1 VYEQTGNYTNGQVSL
16 LDLIPQG
23 ILFLDQDRRI
33 LHINKYAIEKLNRD
47 QSEVLHRYWHDV
59 FPNLLTKEMAGDAE
73 EAISFTYG
81 EETFIARKSPYYKR
95 EELIGIVFF
104 FQYTSFF
111 EEAME
116 ELDSYKNISLDL
128 KAIFDTSYDVIYVA
142 DGEGKTLRVSAAAE
156 KLWGYRES
164 ELIGKS
170 VYQLEM
176 EGVFK
181 PSVTRLVLEKQER
194 VTLIQTTKTGRRLM
208 VVGTPIKDEEG
219 TIIRVVNASRDI
231 TEVSE
236 LQSELEM
243 MRQLTEGYRQEIMEL
258 RTKNEIENQ
267 IISRSDKMKKVV
279 SFSQRIANVDST
291 VLLLGES
298 GVGKEVIALSVH
310 KWSNRKKKPF
320 ITVNCGAIPE
330 VLLETELFGV
340 EDGRLEASKRKL
352 GSFEMANDGTLFID
366 EIEEMPL
373 SLQVKLLRVLQSKQV
388 IRKGGSSSPTGV
400 NVRVITATNTDLS
413 KLVLEGKFREDLYY
427 LLNIVPIVVP
437 PLRERKEDIIPLI
450 LHFTDQLNKKYVM
463 QKRFNPLLLKQLQ
476 EYSWPGNVRE
486 LQNIIER
493 LFVTTEET
501 WIELKHLPEHIISQG
516 NVQRSVQVNKIVP
529 LKDAME
535 IVEKELLLMAKEK
548 YGSTTKMAE
557 VLGVNQSTISR
568 KLQRLID

>member
-1 VYEQTGNYTNGQVSL
+1 VSEKEGYQTNEQVSL

-23 ILFLDQDRRI
+23 ILFLDHDRRI
-33 LHINKYAIEKLNRD
+33 LHINKYAVEKLNRD
-47 QSEVLHRYWHDV
+47 QSEVLHRYWHDI
-59 FPNLLTKEMAGDAE
+59 FPNLLKEEMARDTE

-81 EETFIARKSPYYKR
+81 EETFIAQKSPYFKGDQC
-95 EELIGIVFF
+95 IGIVFF

-142 DGEGKTLRVSAAAE
+142 DGEGNTLRVSAAAE
-156 KLWGYRES
+156 KLWGYKES
-164 ELIGKS
+164 ELVGKS
-170 VYQLEM
+170 VYQLER

-181 PSVTRLVLEKQER
+181 PSIIRIVLEKKER

-208 VVGTPIKDEEG
+208 VVGTPIKDEDG

-231 TEVSE
+231 TEVSQ

-243 MRQLTEGYRQEIMEL
+243 MKQLTEGYRQEIMEL

-267 IISRSDKMKKVV
+267 IISRSEKMKKIV
-279 SFSQRIANVDST
+279 SFSQKIANVDST

-298 GVGKEVIALSVH
+298 GVGKEVIALFIH
-310 KWSNRKKKPF
+310 NWSNRKKSPF

-330 VLLETELFGV
+330 VLLETELFGIEIGGLGV
-340 EDGRLEASKRKL
+340 SEGKL
-352 GSFEMANDGTLFID
+352 GSFEMANDGTLFLD

-373 SLQVKLLRVLQSKQV
+373 SLQVKLLRILQNKQI
-388 IRKGGSSSPTGV
+388 IRKGGFTPVSV
-400 NVRVITATNTDLS
+400 NVRVITATNTNLS
-413 KLVLEGKFREDLYY
+413 KAVKEGKFREDLYY
-427 LLNIVPIVVP
+427 LLNVVPIEVP

-450 LHFTDQLNKKYVM
+450 LHFTDQLNKKYM
-463 QKRFNPLLLKQLQ
+463 TEKRFNPKLLKLLQ
-476 EYSWPGNVRE
+476 EYIWPGNVRE

-493 LFVTTEET
+493 LLVTTEET
-501 WIELKHLPEHIISQG
+501 WIELKHLPEHIISNG
-516 NVQRSVQVNKIVP
+516 MVQSSVQVNKIVP
-529 LKDAME
+529 LKEAME

-548 YGSTTKMAE
+548 YGSTTKIAE

-568 KLQRLID
+568 KLQRILD